1 MIISD
6 EQQSNPDVNTFN
18 IDPDPGEQ
26 PSSGNDEAD
35 DPADLIPLPPDA
47 APPHPVEEPPD
58 DDKTPVGDV
67 DDSPKQIV

>member
-1 MIISD
+1 MIVSD
-6 EQQSNPDVNTFN
+6 EQRSNPDVNTFN

-35 DPADLIPLPPDA
+35 PADSIPVPPDV

-58 DDKTPVGDV
+58 NKPPTGDV